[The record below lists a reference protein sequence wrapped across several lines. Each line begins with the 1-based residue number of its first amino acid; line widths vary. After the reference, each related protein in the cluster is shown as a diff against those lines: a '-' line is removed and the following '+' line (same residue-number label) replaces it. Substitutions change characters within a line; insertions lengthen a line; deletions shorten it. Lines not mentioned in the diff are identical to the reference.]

1 MSFWIT
7 MLLAFMYDMLLGGIS
22 ESLLLARVLDTVVG
36 VGIGLA
42 VSALVFPKRTRDKI
56 TDTSVEYVAALK
68 EFVYIVLRSSTH
80 LPI

>member
-1 MSFWIT
+1 M
-7 MLLAFMYDMLLGGIS
+7 MLAFMYDMLLGGIS

-68 EFVYIVLRSSTH
+68 RICSHLFVSFYESVFVCQFS
-80 LPI
+80 